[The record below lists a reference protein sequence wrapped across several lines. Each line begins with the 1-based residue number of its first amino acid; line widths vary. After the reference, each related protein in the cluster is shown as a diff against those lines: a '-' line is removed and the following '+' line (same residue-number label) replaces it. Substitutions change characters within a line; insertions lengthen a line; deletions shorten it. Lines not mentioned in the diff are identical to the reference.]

1 VRPGNHLSILLALI
15 MALIGNAAFASMELL
30 FIDEFDSATL
40 ENWEQVL
47 GEWAIED
54 GKVCV
59 IECPS

>member
-1 VRPGNHLSILLALI
+1 